1 MLTYRQNLN
10 LPIQCFEHYGVSPEE
25 VLYFDIETTGLSAE
39 SSFLYLICVG
49 FLSEGKPVLYQ
60 WFSESFTDEINL
72 LHAFFAFLKDYKVL
86 VHYNGTTFDI
96 PYLEKKCLQHKLN
109 YRFTL
114 NSSDL
119 YRMIKPHKTTLSLS
133 GCRQKD
139 IEHFLGIEREDQYDG
154 GQLIEIYKQYL
165 GRAQFDRMKHGAPL
179 SVSRNSGLAT
189 MPSSPSE
196 ALLYLLLLHNAEDVE
211 GLMRISCLLPL
222 LQVLNGSVA
231 QYDNVSFTDTELTV
245 TLAYAD
251 CPCNL
256 SEQYTHAYG
265 TLEIT
270 ENQIILHI
278 PYYTGELKYFF
289 DNYKDYYYLPYE
301 DCAVHK
307 SVAEGVDKSRRKAAT
322 AATCYVKKT
331 GTFLPQKEERFAP
344 ALRQE
349 KKSPVSWFEYG
360 LLRTQLQNDDSC
372 ARITEYIN
380 ALFHQA

>member
-1 MLTYRQNLN
+1 MLTYRQKLN
-10 LPIQCFEHYGVSPEE
+10 LPIQYFENYGASPEE
-25 VLYFDIETTGLSAE
+25 VLYFDIETTGLSAD
-39 SSFLYLICVG
+39 SSFLYLICIG
-49 FLSEGKPVLYQ
+49 FLSEGKPVLCQ
-60 WFSESFTDEINL
+60 WFSESFTDEVNL

-86 VHYNGTTFDI
+86 VHYNGTTFDV
-96 PYLEKKCLQHKLN
+96 PYLEKKCHQYKLDYQFN
-109 YRFTL
+109 LT
-114 NSSDL
+114 SIDL
-119 YRMIKPHKTTLSLS
+119 YRMVKPHKTLLSLS

-139 IEHFLGIEREDQYDG
+139 IERFLGIKRKDQYDG

-196 ALLYLLLLHNAEDVE
+196 ALLYLLLLHNAEDIE
-211 GLMRISCLLPL
+211 GLIRISCLLPL
-222 LQVLNGSVA
+222 LQVLNGCVTS
-231 QYDNVSFTDTELTV
+231 YDEFRFTDTELV
-245 TLAYAD
+245 ATLTYLN
-251 CPCNL
+251 CPCIL
-256 SEQYTHAYG
+256 SGSYPHPYV

-270 ENQIILHI
+270 EDKLTVRI

-307 SVAEGVDKSRRKAAT
+307 SVAEGVDKSRKKAAT
-322 AATCYVKKT
+322 AATCYIKKS
-331 GTFLPQKEERFAP
+331 GTFLPQKQEHFAP

-349 KKSPVSWFEYG
+349 KKSPVSWFERSLLQTQSQDENG
-360 LLRTQLQNDDSC
+360 L

-380 ALFHQA
+380 SLF

>member
-1 MLTYRQNLN
+1 MLTYRQKLN
-10 LPIQCFEHYGVSPEE
+10 LPIQYFENYGASPEE
-25 VLYFDIETTGLSAE
+25 VLYFDIETTGLSAD
-39 SSFLYLICVG
+39 SSFLYLICIG
-49 FLSEGKPVLYQ
+49 FLSEGKPVLCQ
-60 WFSESFTDEINL
+60 WFSESFTDEVNL

-86 VHYNGTTFDI
+86 VHYNGTTFDV
-96 PYLEKKCLQHKLN
+96 PYLEKKCHQYKLDYQFN
-109 YRFTL
+109 LT
-114 NSSDL
+114 SIDL
-119 YRMIKPHKTTLSLS
+119 YRMVKPHKTLLSLS

-139 IEHFLGIEREDQYDG
+139 IERFLGIKRKDQYDG

-196 ALLYLLLLHNAEDVE
+196 ALLYLLLLHNAEDIE
-211 GLMRISCLLPL
+211 GLIRISCLLPL
-222 LQVLNGSVA
+222 LQVLNGCVTS
-231 QYDNVSFTDTELTV
+231 YDEFRFTDTELV
-245 TLAYAD
+245 ATLTYLN
-251 CPCNL
+251 CPCIL
-256 SEQYTHAYG
+256 SGSYPHPYG

-270 ENQIILHI
+270 EDKLTVRI

-307 SVAEGVDKSRRKAAT
+307 SVAEGVDKSRKKAAT
-322 AATCYVKKT
+322 AATCYIKKS
-331 GTFLPQKEERFAP
+331 GTFLPQKQEHFAP

-349 KKSPVSWFEYG
+349 KKSPVSWFERSLLQTQSQDENG
-360 LLRTQLQNDDSC
+360 L

-380 ALFHQA
+380 SLF

>member
-10 LPIQCFEHYGVSPEE
+10 LPKQCFEHYGASPEE
-25 VLYFDIETTGLSAE
+25 VLYFDIETTGLSAD

-49 FLSEGKPVLYQ
+49 FLSEGKPVLCQ

-72 LHAFFAFLKDYKVL
+72 LHAFFAFQKDYKVL

-96 PYLEKKCLQHKLN
+96 PYLEKKCRQYKLD
-109 YRFTL
+109 YRFNLT
-114 NSSDL
+114 SIDL
-119 YRMIKPHKTTLSLS
+119 YRMVKPHKALLSLT

-139 IEHFLGIEREDQYDG
+139 IEHFLDIERKDQYDG

-211 GLMRISCLLPL
+211 GLIRISCLFPL

-231 QYDNVSFTDTELTV
+231 TYEEFRFTDTELTA
-245 TLAYAD
+245 TLFYPN
-251 CPCNL
+251 CPCIL
-256 SEQYTHAYG
+256 SGSYTHPYG
-265 TLEIT
+265 SLEIAEDKLT
-270 ENQIILHI
+270 VHI

-307 SVAEGVDKSRRKAAT
+307 SVAVGVDKSRRKAAT
-322 AATCYVKKT
+322 AATCYVKKS
-331 GTFLPQKEERFAP
+331 GTFLPQKEELFAP
-344 ALRQE
+344 ALRRE
-349 KKSPVSWFEYG
+349 KKSPVSWFEHS
-360 LLRTQLQNDDSC
+360 LLETQSQDEYKLT
-372 ARITEYIN
+372 RITEYIN
-380 ALFHQA
+380 SLFR

>member
-10 LPIQCFEHYGVSPEE
+10 LPKQCFEHYGASPEE
-25 VLYFDIETTGLSAE
+25 VLYFDIETTGLSAD

-49 FLSEGKPVLYQ
+49 FLSEGKPVLCQ

-72 LHAFFAFLKDYKVL
+72 LHAFFAFQKDYKVL

-96 PYLEKKCLQHKLN
+96 PYLEKKCHQYKLD
-109 YRFTL
+109 YRFNLT
-114 NSSDL
+114 SIDL
-119 YRMIKPHKTTLSLS
+119 YRMVKPHKALLSLT

-139 IEHFLGIEREDQYDG
+139 IEHFLDIERKDQYDG

-211 GLMRISCLLPL
+211 GLIRISCLLPL
-222 LQVLNGSVA
+222 LQVLNGCIAS
-231 QYDNVSFTDTELTV
+231 YDNVCFTNTELTA
-245 TLAYAD
+245 TLFYPN
-251 CPCNL
+251 CPCIL
-256 SEQYTHAYG
+256 SGSYTHPYSS
-265 TLEIT
+265 LEIAEDKLT
-270 ENQIILHI
+270 VHI

-322 AATCYVKKT
+322 AATCYVKKS
-331 GTFLPQKEERFAP
+331 GTFLPQKEELFAP
-344 ALRQE
+344 ALRLE
-349 KKSPVSWFEYG
+349 KKSPVSWFEHS
-360 LLRTQLQNDDSC
+360 LLETQSQDEYKLT
-372 ARITEYIN
+372 RITEYIN
-380 ALFHQA
+380 SLFR

>member
-1 MLTYRQNLN
+1 MLTYRQNLT
-10 LPIQCFEHYGVSPEE
+10 LPIQCFENYGASPEE
-25 VLYFDIETTGLSAE
+25 VLYFDIETTGLSAD

-49 FLSEGKPVLYQ
+49 FLSEGKPVLCQ

-86 VHYNGTTFDI
+86 VHYNGTTFDV
-96 PYLEKKCLQHKLN
+96 PYLEKKCHQYKLD
-109 YRFTL
+109 YRFNLT
-114 NSSDL
+114 SIDL
-119 YRMIKPHKTTLSLS
+119 YRMVKPQKTLLSLS

-139 IEHFLGIEREDQYDG
+139 IEHFLGIERKDQYDG

-211 GLMRISCLLPL
+211 GLIRISCLFPL
-222 LQVLNGSVA
+222 LQVLNGNVA
-231 QYDNVSFTDTELTV
+231 AYEEFFFTDIELV
-245 TLAYAD
+245 ATLTYPN

-256 SEQYTHAYG
+256 SGSYTHAYG
-265 TLEIT
+265 SLEIT
-270 ENQIILHI
+270 ENKLTVHI
-278 PYYTGELKYFF
+278 PYCTGELKYFF

-322 AATCYVKKT
+322 AATCYVKKS
-331 GTFLPQKEERFAP
+331 GTFLPQKEELFAP
-344 ALRQE
+344 ALRLE
-349 KKSPVSWFEYG
+349 KKSPVSWFEHS
-360 LLRTQLQNDDSC
+360 LLQSQTQDEYEL

-380 ALFHQA
+380 SLFR